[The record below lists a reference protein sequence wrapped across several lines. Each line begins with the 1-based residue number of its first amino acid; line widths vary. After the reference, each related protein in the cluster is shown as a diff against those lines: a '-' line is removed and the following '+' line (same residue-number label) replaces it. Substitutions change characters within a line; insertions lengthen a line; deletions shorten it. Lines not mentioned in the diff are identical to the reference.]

1 MAEEKEKS
9 LDQQIKEAE
18 LAKLKAE
25 TADVEK
31 HSKQVRVMGVPLV
44 QILFGGIVVGF
55 VLLNYIQPLVDL
67 NKDINTKEKEY
78 DRIEFSLRNKI
89 LEARA
94 DTLTQ

>member
-1 MAEEKEKS
+1 MAEEEKKP

-25 TADVEK
+25 TVDVEK

-55 VLLNYIQPLVDL
+55 VLLNYIQPLVNL
-67 NKDINTKEKEY
+67 NK
-78 DRIEFSLRNKI
+78 RH
-89 LEARA
+89 
-94 DTLTQ
+94 